1 MFSRIFT
8 ILLLLIAFK
17 ATAQREAVPRDLI
30 ITQAGEQI
38 RCRIVD
44 ESSMRFS
51 YVYVNEKGKP
61 VKTEIFKTLI
71 SSFKYNYFP
80 EDLPAGKKMPPA
92 KESVVKNSSAESKKE
107 AVAEK
112 NDKRAGDREVPVTGG
127 GENGAKNSAGNETKD
142 TWPADA
148 KENPVKNS
156 SAAGKKEVLAQKPED
171 KRAGVKGGLTGNQEK
186 AAGNAPDSEKKDKSA
201 QGAGTQEKIAKNSSG
216 EKKDA
221 SPSPALK
228 AEEQRNSP
236 DKAPGEK
243 AVAENGGRKSSAA
256 EAPQPAG
263 GTPDSTALAGEQGS
277 EYVSPLKGK
286 TEFTNYL
293 KYRIGFKGGLGNIVD
308 DNADKSPFG
317 LFNEKLRRGWVYGVD
332 AAVFLN
338 DHIGIG
344 VTYQS
349 FQSQNKNAN
358 LNSAIATGAGEDF
371 MIRSLESKVN
381 HKFVGPTLLG
391 RLGMDYKTF
400 IVATVSPGYYFYSD
414 KGIVNQMNYEY
425 KGGAWGG
432 AATLGIDFLIGNN
445 ETGRD
450 VILSFECGYNYGQ
463 LKSLNPDTNGW
474 HKLPIQMN
482 RLDFAVGLRF
492 TRFPRYLR

>member
-1 MFSRIFT
+1 MYSRLFT
-8 ILLLLIAFK
+8 LILLLIAFK
-17 ATAQREAVPRDLI
+17 AAAQRDAAPRDAAQRDLI

-44 ESSMRFS
+44 ESSMRFG
-51 YVYVNEKGKP
+51 YIYVNEKGKP
-61 VKTEIFKTLI
+61 VRTEIFKTLI

-80 EDLPAGKKMPPA
+80 EDLPSGKNTPAAVTKNSGTPPKAEQGTDAQRTIAEVPQRGANTNERIADNAAKSTSAGAERKEASSPVTQKAEEQRSPAGSSASSGKTPPVTGA
-92 KESVVKNSSAESKKE
+92 KENTAQNSSAGAERKE
-107 AVAEK
+107 TSL
-112 NDKRAGDREVPVTGG
+112 PVT
-127 GENGAKNSAGNETKD
+127 
-142 TWPADA
+142 
-148 KENPVKNS
+148 
-156 SAAGKKEVLAQKPED
+156 Q
-171 KRAGVKGGLTGNQEK
+171 
-186 AAGNAPDSEKKDKSA
+186 
-201 QGAGTQEKIAKNSSG
+201 
-216 EKKDA
+216 
-221 SPSPALK
+221 K
-228 AEEQRNSP
+228 AEEQRNLTGSNASSGKTPQETAGTKGSP
-236 DKAPGEK
+236 LPGRESEK
-243 AVAENGGRKSSAA
+243 E
-256 EAPQPAG
+256 
-263 GTPDSTALAGEQGS
+263 S

-293 KYRIGFKGGLGNIVD
+293 KYRVGFKGGLGNIVD
-308 DNADKSPFG
+308 ENSDKSAFG

-344 VTYQS
+344 LTYQS
-349 FQSQNKNAN
+349 YQSHNKNSSLDFAK
-358 LNSAIATGAGEDF
+358 AVGADDYLQ
-371 MIRSLESKVN
+371 IKSLESKVN

-391 RLGMDYKTF
+391 RIGMDYKTF

-432 AATLGIDFLIGNN
+432 AATLGIDFLIGSN

-463 LKSLNPDTNGW
+463 LKSVNPEKSW
-474 HKLPIQMN
+474 HELPIRMN

>member
-8 ILLLLIAFK
+8 LILLLIAFQ
-17 ATAQREAVPRDLI
+17 ATAQRGGAQRDLI

-51 YVYVNEKGKP
+51 YIYVNEKGRP

-80 EDLPAGKKMPPA
+80 EDLPSGEKGASPAGNRPAVSAGSSKTDRKPESPAANVPVRETLPHGTGNGTVPGEATVKKEDRGEKQEELARKESKNPPA
-92 KESVVKNSSAESKKE
+92 GEIKGVPAATAENRTGKVASA
-107 AVAEK
+107 
-112 NDKRAGDREVPVTGG
+112 
-127 GENGAKNSAGNETKD
+127 
-142 TWPADA
+142 
-148 KENPVKNS
+148 
-156 SAAGKKEVLAQKPED
+156 
-171 KRAGVKGGLTGNQEK
+171 
-186 AAGNAPDSEKKDKSA
+186 SEKK
-201 QGAGTQEKIAKNSSG
+201 
-216 EKKDA
+216 
-221 SPSPALK
+221 P
-228 AEEQRNSP
+228 EE
-236 DKAPGEK
+236 
-243 AVAENGGRKSSAA
+243 
-256 EAPQPAG
+256 
-263 GTPDSTALAGEQGS
+263 
-277 EYVSPLKGK
+277 YMSPLKGK

-293 KYRIGFKGGLGNIVD
+293 KYRIGFKGGLGNIID
-308 DNADKSPFG
+308 ENDIKSDWG

-338 DHIGIG
+338 DHIGVG
-344 VTYQS
+344 VTYHSYQS
-349 FQSQNKNAN
+349 SNKNGKFDFPN
-358 LNSAIATGAGEDF
+358 RVTGEDF
-371 MIRSLESKVN
+371 RTGSLESKVN

-391 RLGMDYKTF
+391 RIGMDYKTF

-414 KGIVNQMNYEY
+414 KGLENQMNYVY
-425 KGGAWGG
+425 KGGTWGG
-432 AATLGIDFLIGNN
+432 AATLGIDFLLGNN

-463 LKSLNPDTNGW
+463 LKSLDYGGTTGRRDLATPVQ
-474 HKLPIQMN
+474 LS

>member
-8 ILLLLIAFK
+8 LLLLLVALK
-17 ATAQREAVPRDLI
+17 ATAQRDLI

-51 YVYVNEKGKP
+51 YIYVNDKGRP
-61 VKTEIFKTLI
+61 VRTEIFKTLI

-80 EDLPAGKKMPPA
+80 DDMPSGKKDIASGKKGTPAAGAPAAGTPAASERKEVSARPESESKKTNVPEKKEVAARPESESKKTNAPDKKEVAGKPDKDT
-92 KESVVKNSSAESKKE
+92 KTGGSEKKE
-107 AVAEK
+107 AVVTEG
-112 NDKRAGDREVPVTGG
+112 DKPVTAYVD
-127 GENGAKNSAGNETKD
+127 N
-142 TWPADA
+142 
-148 KENPVKNS
+148 
-156 SAAGKKEVLAQKPED
+156 KKEVPGKTTDVPGSTSPGKVPAKDSAAQK
-171 KRAGVKGGLTGNQEK
+171 
-186 AAGNAPDSEKKDKSA
+186 
-201 QGAGTQEKIAKNSSG
+201 
-216 EKKDA
+216 
-221 SPSPALK
+221 
-228 AEEQRNSP
+228 
-236 DKAPGEK
+236 
-243 AVAENGGRKSSAA
+243 
-256 EAPQPAG
+256 
-263 GTPDSTALAGEQGS
+263 
-277 EYVSPLKGK
+277 YVSPLKGK

-293 KYRIGFKGGLGNIVD
+293 KYRIGFKGGLGNIID
-308 DNADKSPFG
+308 ENTDKSPFG

-344 VTYQS
+344 ITYQS
-349 FQSQNKNAN
+349 YQSRNKNVS
-358 LNSAIATGAGEDF
+358 LNSEVPLESGGSLP
-371 MIRSLESKVN
+371 IRSLESKVN

-414 KGIVNQMNYEY
+414 KGMVNQMNYEY

-432 AATLGIDFLIGNN
+432 AATLGIDFLMGNN

-463 LKSLNPDTNGW
+463 LKSLKPENGW
-474 HKLPIQMN
+474 NKLPIGLN